1 LNNVFQT
8 CNKSAGKDYSIA
20 SKIKLPWKKFKTV
33 SIPKC
38 FEESYNMEKKI
49 TCVLK
54 NSDDNEKSE

>member
-1 LNNVFQT
+1 V
-8 CNKSAGKDYSIA
+8 GKDYSIA

-38 FEESYNMEKKI
+38 FEESYKMEKKV

-54 NSDDNEKSE
+54 NSDDNDKSE